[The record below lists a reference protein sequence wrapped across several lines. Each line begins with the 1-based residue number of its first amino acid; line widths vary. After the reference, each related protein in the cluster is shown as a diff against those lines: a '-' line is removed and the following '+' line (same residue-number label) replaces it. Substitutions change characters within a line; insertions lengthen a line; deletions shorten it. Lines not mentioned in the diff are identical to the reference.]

1 MAKISGVPGSG
12 GRRISA
18 FLGVGD
24 WGNFIIPGSCDRR
37 ISVVQGF
44 GDWGNFIIPGSCDR
58 RISVVQGFGDWKTFI
73 IPGSCDQGGME
84 VYVIGAVY
92 MVAVGLMAL
101 NWLGTSL

>member
-44 GDWGNFIIPGSCDR
+44 GDR
-58 RISVVQGFGDWKTFI
+58 RNFI

>member
-24 WGNFIIPGSCDRR
+24 WGNFIIPGNCDRR

-44 GDWGNFIIPGSCDR
+44 GDR
-58 RISVVQGFGDWKTFI
+58 RNFI

-101 NWLGTSL
+101 NWLRTSL

>member
-1 MAKISGVPGSG
+1 MAKISGVSGSG

-44 GDWGNFIIPGSCDR
+44 GDRKLLSFQG
-58 RISVVQGFGDWKTFI
+58 VVTR
-73 IPGSCDQGGME
+73 
-84 VYVIGAVY
+84 
-92 MVAVGLMAL
+92 VA
-101 NWLGTSL
+101 WRCT

>member
-24 WGNFIIPGSCDRR
+24 WGKLIIPGSCDRR

-44 GDWGNFIIPGSCDR
+44 GDRKLLSFQG
-58 RISVVQGFGDWKTFI
+58 VVTR
-73 IPGSCDQGGME
+73 
-84 VYVIGAVY
+84 
-92 MVAVGLMAL
+92 VA
-101 NWLGTSL
+101 WRCT

>member
-44 GDWGNFIIPGSCDR
+44 GDRKLLSF
-58 RISVVQGFGDWKTFI
+58 
-73 IPGSCDQGGME
+73 
-84 VYVIGAVY
+84 
-92 MVAVGLMAL
+92 
-101 NWLGTSL
+101 